1 VTANRR
7 KKRRKGPLGKKL
19 RHARRHAAFA
29 IGRSAVRW
37 IGKLEIRRAQKLG
50 ESVGAVAFRV
60 RGTDRRRALRH
71 LEQALGLDARA
82 RTAIAKNMF
91 RHFGRVAAEMAVLR
105 RLGAD
110 AVDVLVEPDRSVAI
124 VDEALAG
131 KRGAILI
138 TPHLGHFELIA
149 AWFARRGYQ
158 GKVVGA
164 RVAFDPYNAF
174 LDEGRRNLGFETI
187 FTDESPREI
196 LKVLRANGL
205 VGMLPDQDIDK
216 MEGVFVPFF
225 GRPAYTPKG
234 PVVLAQAARAALVPV
249 FIPWIEDEHRY
260 RLIVKPPVDL
270 ADTGD
275 REQDVV
281 ENTLRWSRVFEAV
294 IAEHPDQW
302 PWIHRRWRT
311 TPERL
316 ERAREK
322 RDRKLEATRTT
333 RSSEGS

>member
-1 VTANRR
+1 MTTKHSKKARKSPIRKRLRR
-7 KKRRKGPLGKKL
+7 V
-19 RHARRHAAFA
+19 RRHAGFA
-29 IGRSAVRW
+29 LGRSAVRW
-37 IGKLEIRRAQKLG
+37 IGKLEMARAQKLG
-50 ESVGAVAFRV
+50 ESVGALAYRV
-60 RGTDRRRALRH
+60 RGTDRRRAVRH
-71 LEQALGLDARA
+71 LQDALGLGARA
-82 RTAIAKNMF
+82 SETTAKRMF

-105 RLGAD
+105 RLGSD
-110 AVDVLVEPDRSVAI
+110 AVDALVEPDSSVSI
-124 VDEALAG
+124 IDDVLARE
-131 KRGAILI
+131 RGAIII

-149 AWFARRGYQ
+149 AWFARRGYK

-196 LKVLRANGL
+196 LKVLRGNGL

-249 FIPWIEDEHRY
+249 FIPWIEERRHY
-260 RLIVKPPVDL
+260 RLIVKPPVEL
-270 ADTGD
+270 AATDD
-275 REQDVV
+275 RERDVV
-281 ENTLRWSRVFEAV
+281 ENTHRWSRVFESF
-294 IAEHPDQW
+294 IAAHADQW

-316 ERAREK
+316 ERVRLKREK
-322 RDRKLEATRTT
+322 KLDEDRPVRSPARD
-333 RSSEGS
+333 